1 MKPAAQSNNAPVQKE
16 CDIPGRS
23 CYVIWRTLFEID
35 EKYVPIKA
43 IGKGAYG
50 VVCSA
55 ENTATREKV
64 AIKKITNA
72 FSHVMDARRTLREV
86 KLLRH
91 LKHVNVMAI
100 RDIMQPVSLSSFN
113 DLYVVSELMDTDL
126 HQIIRSPQPLSDDHF
141 QYFLY
146 QVRLD
151 WISEVLSG
159 LLVSIGHCTHSVWPS
174 LPSDGQ
180 QRLRPIGQSR
190 LVCLI
195 SSDSQSKQQSLAAA
209 RRFCA
214 VSSTFIVPTSFT
226 ET

>member
-1 MKPAAQSNNAPVQKE
+1 MKPSTVSSNTPVQKE
-16 CDIPGRS
+16 CSLSGRTAW
-23 CYVIWRTLFEID
+23 VIWKNLFEID

-55 ENTATREKV
+55 ENTANKEKV

-100 RDIMQPVSLSSFN
+100 RDIMLPVSLSNFS

-126 HQIIRSPQPLSDDHF
+126 HQIIRSAQPLSDDHF

-146 QVRLD
+146 QVRTALP
-151 WISEVLSG
+151 IFAPPQRPCSCVQAVL
-159 LLVSIGHCTHSVWPS
+159 TS
-174 LPSDGQ
+174 LNIEAFREAPSDDLVVPVLAHICCSADA
-180 QRLRPIGQSR
+180 LRVEVRS
-190 LVCLI
+190 
-195 SSDSQSKQQSLAAA
+195 
-209 RRFCA
+209 
-214 VSSTFIVPTSFT
+214 
-226 ET
+226 